1 MAMRSLRSGDEVQLR
16 VSEKVGWVDGCVS
29 YANTSGGSY
38 IVDTEKH
45 GRFAV
50 SQNHED
56 LREKE

>member
-1 MAMRSLRSGDEVQLR
+1 MAMRRLSEGDAVQLHVNDR
-16 VSEKVGWVDGCVS
+16 VGWVDGCVS

-45 GRFAV
+45 GRFSV
-50 SQNHED
+50 SLNHED